1 MEAGNRS
8 SRLNLYLL
16 LMPFNMDPSW
26 SVMLAIR
33 YGAFLITLDLK
44 NATALQVFNQICA
57 VVSTFLY

>member
-1 MEAGNRS
+1 
-8 SRLNLYLL
+8 
-16 LMPFNMDPSW
+16 MDPSW